1 MVKGIQMDGLRVI
14 GSVLDIAKDY
24 YSRGID
30 EIVIIDVVASLYGRD
45 SMAEIIREVTA
56 DCFVPVTVGG
66 GIRTLADADILF
78 RAGAD
83 KVAINT
89 GAISD
94 PGLIGNIA
102 SKYGSQAVVVSIQ
115 AKADAALGWECYT
128 ESGREP
134 TGISVKAWVSEAES
148 RGAGEFFLTSV
159 DRDGTKKGPDW
170 ELVKMVRQFTTIP
183 LISASGIKDAD
194 DVARTFVET
203 QCEGVAIGS
212 ALHYR
217 AATLEQIRA
226 SCRNFEVPV
235 REAED

>member
-1 MVKGIQMDGLRVI
+1 MKGIQMDGLRVI

-66 GIRTLADADILF
+66 GIRTLADADLLF

-94 PGLIGNIA
+94 PGLIGKIA

-115 AKADAALGWECYT
+115 AKADAALGWEC
-128 ESGREP
+128 
-134 TGISVKAWVSEAES
+134 
-148 RGAGEFFLTSV
+148 
-159 DRDGTKKGPDW
+159 
-170 ELVKMVRQFTTIP
+170 
-183 LISASGIKDAD
+183 
-194 DVARTFVET
+194 
-203 QCEGVAIGS
+203 
-212 ALHYR
+212 
-217 AATLEQIRA
+217 
-226 SCRNFEVPV
+226 
-235 REAED
+235 